1 MRGGCSI
8 YRWFLPPAGLRWE
21 REALARPEHRAVYA
35 QLRSHLLSHGSCLKI
50 PSECPNSGLE
60 LGGNQLFCGEKVKE
74 AFWKDKPLGMP
85 GGLGMRGGFL
95 R

>member
-1 MRGGCSI
+1 M
-8 YRWFLPPAGLRWE
+8 
-21 REALARPEHRAVYA
+21 
-35 QLRSHLLSHGSCLKI
+35 SHGSCLKI

-60 LGGNQLFCGEKVKE
+60 LGGNQFFCGEKVKE

-95 R
+95 H